1 MAAEVLVV
9 GPVEVDTDGVLAL
22 GSPRAWSCPGC
33 APCADFLVEIDLEE
47 KKYSYP
53 AFNISRLQSTYP
65 ATPKPTI
72 GTEVGNRSR
81 GVVVGIGVVEIIS
94 GAISKTSK
102 TGQLDL
108 ETVLGVA

>member
-22 GSPRAWSCPGC
+22 GSPSAWSCPGC
-33 APCADFLVEIDLEE
+33 APCADFLVEIDLGE
-47 KKYSYP
+47 KKIFISCLL
-53 AFNISRLQSTYP
+53 SRLQSTYP

>member
-47 KKYSYP
+47 NKIFYP
-53 AFNISRLQSTYP
+53 GLISRLQSTYP

-94 GAISKTSK
+94 GAIGKTSK